1 MSMKINKDMNYKI
14 FFQALILVTIS
25 STIYAQDVLKIEDA
39 VGIALKNNYD
49 IRITSNEVKVDSIG
63 VNIANAGMLP
73 KLDATLTQN
82 NNIQYSK
89 QTRSTGEVQELNN
102 AKNNNLNYGVTL
114 GWTVFDGFKMFAR
127 YDQLKELQ
135 KQGETTLK
143 MTILTKIGDVMTTYY
158 DLVQQQQLLK
168 ALDTTIVI
176 SKQRLKTAENR
187 FTIGKASKLEVL
199 NAQVDMNTDTTN
211 FLRQK
216 EMYENTKIQLNQ
228 ILARDVSTNFTVIE
242 TVDVDDKLVLS
253 DLNALVT
260 KQNPQLQLALIDKR
274 VAELDL
280 KQVRANRY
288 PTIKLNTGYMFN
300 ETESSLGFTSQS
312 SSRGFNY
319 GVSASLNIFN
329 GFQQTRNEKI
339 AKLQIENSSIVIE
352 KQAQILS
359 AQLATAFQTYLTNI
373 ELSKLEENNE
383 AIAKKN
389 LEITLDK
396 FKIGTISTLE
406 FRSAQQNYVN
416 AIARNSSAK
425 FQAKISEVALKEIT
439 GNIKF

>member
-1 MSMKINKDMNYKI
+1 MNYKI

-49 IRITSNEVKVDSIG
+49 IRIASNEVKVDSIG

-89 QTRSTGEVQELNN
+89 QTRSTGEIQELNN

-143 MTILTKIGDVMTTYY
+143 MTILTKVGDVMTAYY

-253 DLNALVT
+253 DLNSLAT

-288 PTIKLNTGYMFN
+288 PTIKISTGYMFN

-352 KQAQILS
+352 KQSQILS

>member
-1 MSMKINKDMNYKI
+1 MKKTL
-14 FFQALILVTIS
+14 FQILLLFIVIPE
-25 STIYAQDVLKIEDA
+25 IQAQEVLVLEDA
-39 VGIALKNNYD
+39 VSIALKNNYD
-49 IRITSNEVKVDSIG
+49 IRIAANSLKIDEKN
-63 VNIANAGMLP
+63 VNVANAGMLP
-73 KLDATLTQN
+73 RLDATLTQN
-82 NNIQYSK
+82 NNIQNSK
-89 QTRSTGEVQELNN
+89 QTQSSGEVRELDN
-102 AKNNNLNYGVTL
+102 AKNNSLNYGVTL
-114 GWTVFDGFKMFAR
+114 GWTVFDGFRMFAR

-135 KQGETTLK
+135 KQGDAELK
-143 MTILTKIGDVMTTYY
+143 MTILTKVGDVMTTYY

-176 SKQRLKTAENR
+176 SRQRLKTAENR

-199 NAQVDMNTDTTN
+199 NAQVDLNTDSSN

-216 EMYENTKIQLNQ
+216 ELYENTKIQLNQ
-228 ILARDVSTNFTVIE
+228 ILARDVAANFTVVE
-242 TVDVDDKLVLS
+242 TVEIDDKLILS
-253 DLNALVT
+253 DLSDLAA
-260 KQNPQLQLALIDKR
+260 KQNPQLQLALINKR

-288 PTIKLNTGYMFN
+288 PTVKLNTGYMFN

-319 GVSASLNIFN
+319 GLSASLNIFN
-329 GFQQTRNEKI
+329 GFQQNRNEKI
-339 AKLQIENSSIVIE
+339 AKLQIENSSIALE
-352 KQAQILS
+352 QQAQAIN
-359 AQLATAFQTYLTNI
+359 AQLAMAFQTYLTNV

-396 FKIGTISTLE
+396 FRIGTISTLE
-406 FRSAQQNYVN
+406 FRSAQENYIN
-416 AIARNSSAK
+416 AIARNSSVK
-425 FQAKISEVALKEIT
+425 FQAKISEVALKEIA

>member
-1 MSMKINKDMNYKI
+1 MKKNKYMKCKV
-14 FFQALILVTIS
+14 FFQLLILLTVSATLQ
-25 STIYAQDVLKIEDA
+25 AQEVLKLDDA
-39 VGIALKNNYD
+39 VSIALKNNYD
-49 IRITSNEVKVDSIG
+49 IRIASNAGKVDSIG
-63 VNIANAGMLP
+63 VSVANAGMLP
-73 KLDATLTQN
+73 RLDATLTQN

-89 QTRSTGEVQELNN
+89 QTRSTGEVQEANN
-102 AKNNNLNYGVTL
+102 AKNNSLNYGVTL
-114 GWTVFDGFKMFAR
+114 GWTIFDGFKMFAR
-127 YDQLKELQ
+127 YDQLKELR
-135 KQGETTLK
+135 KQGDAELK
-143 MTILTKIGDVMTTYY
+143 MTILTKVGDVMTTYY

-187 FTIGKASKLEVL
+187 FIIGKASKLEVL
-199 NAQVDMNTDTTN
+199 NAQVDLNTDTTT

-216 EMYENTKIQLNQ
+216 ELYETTKIQLNQ
-228 ILARDVSTNFTVIE
+228 ILARDVSTNFTVVE
-242 TVDVDDKLVLS
+242 SVEVDDKLVLA
-253 DLNALVT
+253 DLNDLAT
-260 KQNPQLQLALIDKR
+260 KQNPQMQLAVINKR
-274 VAELDL
+274 IAELDL
-280 KQVRANRY
+280 KQVKASRY
-288 PTIKLNTGYMFN
+288 PTVKLNTGYIFN
-300 ETESSLGFTSQS
+300 NTQSSLGFTSQTE
-312 SSRGFNY
+312 SRGLNY

-329 GFQQTRNEKI
+329 GFQQNRNEKI
-339 AKLQIENSSIVIE
+339 AKLQIENSNITLE
-352 KQAQILS
+352 KQTQTLN
-359 AQLATAFQTYLTNI
+359 AQLAMAFQTYLTNL

-425 FQAKISEVALKEIT
+425 FQAKISEVALKEIA

>member
-1 MSMKINKDMNYKI
+1 MKKNKYMNYKI
-14 FFQALILVTIS
+14 FFQLLILIAV
-25 STIYAQDVLKIEDA
+25 STVIQAQEVLKLDDA
-39 VGIALKNNYD
+39 VSIALKNNYD
-49 IRITSNEVKVDSIG
+49 IRIASNAGKIDSVG
-63 VNIANAGMLP
+63 VSVANAGMLP

-82 NNIQYSK
+82 NNIQNSK

-102 AKNNNLNYGVTL
+102 AKNNSLNYGVTL

-135 KQGETTLK
+135 KQGEAELK
-143 MTILTKIGDVMTTYY
+143 MTILTKVGDVMTTYY
-158 DLVQQQQLLK
+158 DLVQQQQLMK

-199 NAQVDMNTDTTN
+199 NAQVDMNTDTTT

-216 EMYENTKIQLNQ
+216 ELYENTKIQLNQ
-228 ILARDVSTNFTVIE
+228 ILARDVSTNFTVVE
-242 TVDVDDKLVLS
+242 TVEIDDKLVLS
-253 DLNALVT
+253 DLNALAT
-260 KQNPQLQLALIDKR
+260 KQNPQLQLTLINKR

-280 KQVRANRY
+280 KQIRATRY
-288 PTIKLNTGYMFN
+288 PTVKLNTGYMFN
-300 ETESSLGFTSQS
+300 ETESSLGFTSQTS
-312 SSRGFNY
+312 NRGFNY

-329 GFQQTRNEKI
+329 GFQQHRNEKI
-339 AKLQIENSSIVIE
+339 AKLQIENSNIALE
-352 KQAQILS
+352 QQTQTLN
-359 AQLATAFQTYLTNI
+359 AQLAMAFQTYLTNL

-416 AIARNSSAK
+416 AIARNSNAK
-425 FQAKISEVALKEIT
+425 FQAKISEVALKEIA

>member
-1 MSMKINKDMNYKI
+1 MKINKDMNYKI
-14 FFQALILVTIS
+14 FFQALILMTIS

-39 VGIALKNNYD
+39 VSIALKNNYD
-49 IRITSNEVKVDSIG
+49 IRIASNEVKVDSIG

-143 MTILTKIGDVMTTYY
+143 MTILTKAGDVMTTYY

-199 NAQVDMNTDTTN
+199 NAQVDMNTDTTT

-253 DLNALVT
+253 DLNALAT

-352 KQAQILS
+352 KQAQILN
-359 AQLATAFQTYLTNI
+359 AQLAMSFQTYLTNI

-416 AIARNSSAK
+416 AIARNSNAK
-425 FQAKISEVALKEIT
+425 FQAKISEVSLKEIT

>member
-1 MSMKINKDMNYKI
+1 MKINKDMNYKI
-14 FFQALILVTIS
+14 FFQALILMTIS
-25 STIYAQDVLKIEDA
+25 MTYAQDVLKLEDA
-39 VGIALKNNYD
+39 VGVSLKNNYD
-49 IRITSNEVKVDSIG
+49 IRIASNEVKVDSIG

-89 QTRSTGEVQELNN
+89 QTRSTGEIQELNN

-143 MTILTKIGDVMTTYY
+143 MTILTKVGDVMTTYY

-199 NAQVDMNTDTTN
+199 NAQVDMNTDTTT

-253 DLNALVT
+253 DLNALAT

-288 PTIKLNTGYMFN
+288 PTIRLNTGYMFN

-416 AIARNSSAK
+416 AIARNSNAK
-425 FQAKISEVALKEIT
+425 FQAKISEVSLKEIT

>member
-1 MSMKINKDMNYKI
+1 
-14 FFQALILVTIS
+14 
-25 STIYAQDVLKIEDA
+25 
-39 VGIALKNNYD
+39 
-49 IRITSNEVKVDSIG
+49 
-63 VNIANAGMLP
+63 
-73 KLDATLTQN
+73 
-82 NNIQYSK
+82 
-89 QTRSTGEVQELNN
+89 
-102 AKNNNLNYGVTL
+102 
-114 GWTVFDGFKMFAR
+114 WTVFDGFKMFAR

-135 KQGETTLK
+135 KQGDAELK
-143 MTILTKIGDVMTTYY
+143 MTILTKLSDVMTTYY

-199 NAQVDMNTDTTN
+199 NAQVDMNTDTST

-216 EMYENTKIQLNQ
+216 ELYENTKIQFNQ
-228 ILARDVSTNFTVIE
+228 TLARDVSTNFTVVEAVEI
-242 TVDVDDKLVLS
+242 DDKLVLS
-253 DLNALVT
+253 DLNDLAT
-260 KQNPQLQLALIDKR
+260 KQNPQLQLTLINKR
-274 VAELDL
+274 IAELDL
-280 KQVRANRY
+280 KQIRATRY
-288 PTIKLNTGYMFN
+288 PTIKLNTGYIFN
-300 ETESSLGFTSQS
+300 ETESSLGFTSQA

-329 GFQQTRNEKI
+329 GFQQNRNEKI
-339 AKLQIENSSIVIE
+339 AKLQIENSGLAVE
-352 KQAQILS
+352 KQTQVLNG
-359 AQLATAFQTYLTNI
+359 QLAMAFQTYLTNI

-396 FKIGTISTLE
+396 FRIGTISTLE

-416 AIARNSSAK
+416 AIARNGNAK
-425 FQAKISEVALKEIT
+425 FQAKISEVALKELA

>member
-1 MSMKINKDMNYKI
+1 MNCKI
-14 FFQALILVTIS
+14 FFQLLILIAISTTIQ
-25 STIYAQDVLKIEDA
+25 AQDVLKLDDA

-49 IRITSNEVKVDSIG
+49 IRIASNSGKVDSIG
-63 VNIANAGMLP
+63 VSIANAGMLP
-73 KLDATLTQN
+73 RLDATLTQN
-82 NNIQYSK
+82 NNIQNTK

-102 AKNNNLNYGVTL
+102 AKNNSLNYGVTL

-127 YDQLKELQ
+127 YDQLKELR
-135 KQGETTLK
+135 KQGDAELK
-143 MTILTKIGDVMTTYY
+143 MTILTKVSDVMTTYY

-199 NAQVDMNTDTTN
+199 NAQVDMNTDTTT

-216 EMYENTKIQLNQ
+216 ELYENTKIQLNQ
-228 ILARDVSTNFTVIE
+228 ILARDVSINFSVTESVEI
-242 TVDVDDKLVLS
+242 DDKLVLS
-253 DLNALVT
+253 DLNDLAT
-260 KQNPQLQLALIDKR
+260 KQNPQLQLAVINKR
-274 VAELDL
+274 IAELDL
-280 KQVRANRY
+280 KQIRGNRY
-288 PTIKLNTGYMFN
+288 PTVKLNTGYIFN
-300 ETESSLGFTSQS
+300 NTQSSLGFTSQTE
-312 SSRGFNY
+312 SRGLNY

-329 GFQQTRNEKI
+329 GFQQNRNEKI
-339 AKLQIENSSIVIE
+339 AKLQIENSNITLE
-352 KQAQILS
+352 KQTQTLN
-359 AQLATAFQTYLTNI
+359 AQLAMAFQTYLTNL

-406 FRSAQQNYVN
+406 FRSAQENYVN

-425 FQAKISEVALKEIT
+425 FQAKISEVALKEIA

>member
-1 MSMKINKDMNYKI
+1 MNCKI
-14 FFQALILVTIS
+14 FFQLLILIAV
-25 STIYAQDVLKIEDA
+25 STVIQAQEVLKLDDA
-39 VGIALKNNYD
+39 VSIALKNNYD
-49 IRITSNEVKVDSIG
+49 IRIASNAGKIDSVG
-63 VNIANAGMLP
+63 VSIANAGMLP

-82 NNIQYSK
+82 NNIQNSK

-102 AKNNNLNYGVTL
+102 AKNNSLNYGVTL

-135 KQGETTLK
+135 KQGEAELK
-143 MTILTKIGDVMTTYY
+143 MTILTKVGDVMTTYY
-158 DLVQQQQLLK
+158 DLVQQQQLMK

-199 NAQVDMNTDTTN
+199 NAQVDMNTDTTT

-216 EMYENTKIQLNQ
+216 ELYENTKIQLNQ
-228 ILARDVSTNFTVIE
+228 ILARDVSTNFTVVE
-242 TVDVDDKLVLS
+242 TVEIDDKLVLS
-253 DLNALVT
+253 DLNALAT
-260 KQNPQLQLALIDKR
+260 KQNPQLQLTLINKR

-280 KQVRANRY
+280 KQIRATRY
-288 PTIKLNTGYMFN
+288 PTVKLNTGYMFN
-300 ETESSLGFTSQS
+300 ETESSLGFTSQTS
-312 SSRGFNY
+312 NRGFNY

-329 GFQQTRNEKI
+329 GFQQHRNEKI
-339 AKLQIENSSIVIE
+339 AKLQIENSNIALE
-352 KQAQILS
+352 QQTQTLN
-359 AQLATAFQTYLTNI
+359 AQLAMAFQTYLTNL

-416 AIARNSSAK
+416 AIARNSNAK
-425 FQAKISEVALKEIT
+425 FQAKISEVALKEIA

>member
-1 MSMKINKDMNYKI
+1 MNYKI
-14 FFQALILVTIS
+14 FFQALILMTIS

-39 VGIALKNNYD
+39 VSIALKNNYD
-49 IRITSNEVKVDSIG
+49 IRIASNEVKVDSIG

-143 MTILTKIGDVMTTYY
+143 MTILTKAGDVMTTYY

-199 NAQVDMNTDTTN
+199 NAQVDMNTDTTT

-253 DLNALVT
+253 DLNALAT

-352 KQAQILS
+352 KQAQILN
-359 AQLATAFQTYLTNI
+359 AQLAMSFQTYLTNI

-416 AIARNSSAK
+416 AIARNSNAK
-425 FQAKISEVALKEIT
+425 FQAKISEVSLKEIT

>member
-1 MSMKINKDMNYKI
+1 MNYKI
-14 FFQALILVTIS
+14 FFQLLILIAV
-25 STIYAQDVLKIEDA
+25 STVIQAQEVLKLDDA
-39 VGIALKNNYD
+39 VSIALKNNYD
-49 IRITSNEVKVDSIG
+49 IRIASNAGKIDSVG
-63 VNIANAGMLP
+63 VSIANAGMLP

-82 NNIQYSK
+82 NNIQNSK

-102 AKNNNLNYGVTL
+102 AKNNSLNYGVTL

-135 KQGETTLK
+135 KQGEAELK
-143 MTILTKIGDVMTTYY
+143 MTILTKVGDVMTTYY

-199 NAQVDMNTDTTN
+199 NAQVDMNTDTTT

-216 EMYENTKIQLNQ
+216 ELYENTKIQLNQ
-228 ILARDVSTNFTVIE
+228 ILARDVSTNFTIVE
-242 TVDVDDKLVLS
+242 TVEIDDKLVLS
-253 DLNALVT
+253 DLNTLAT
-260 KQNPQLQLALIDKR
+260 KQNPQLQLTLINKR

-280 KQVRANRY
+280 KQIRATRY
-288 PTIKLNTGYMFN
+288 PTVKLNTGYMFN
-300 ETESSLGFTSQS
+300 ETESSLGFTSQTS
-312 SSRGFNY
+312 NRGFNY

-329 GFQQTRNEKI
+329 GFQQHRNEKI
-339 AKLQIENSSIVIE
+339 AKLQIENSNIALE
-352 KQAQILS
+352 QQTQTLN
-359 AQLATAFQTYLTNI
+359 AQLAMAFQTYLTNL

-416 AIARNSSAK
+416 AIARNSNAK
-425 FQAKISEVALKEIT
+425 FQAKISEVALKEIA

>member
-1 MSMKINKDMNYKI
+1 MNYKI
-14 FFQALILVTIS
+14 FFQALILMTIS
-25 STIYAQDVLKIEDA
+25 ITYAQDVLKIEDA

-49 IRITSNEVKVDSIG
+49 IRIASNEVKVDSIG

-143 MTILTKIGDVMTTYY
+143 MTILTKVGDVMTTYY

-199 NAQVDMNTDTTN
+199 NAQVDMNTDTTT

-228 ILARDVSTNFTVIE
+228 ILARDVSTNFIVIE

-253 DLNALVT
+253 DLNALAT

-288 PTIKLNTGYMFN
+288 PTIRLNTGYIFN

-359 AQLATAFQTYLTNI
+359 TQLATAFQTYLTNI

-416 AIARNSSAK
+416 AIARNSNAK